1 MTTYVIGD
9 LQGCYD
15 ELQALL
21 KHIDYQPKQDFLW
34 FAGDIVNR
42 GPKSLEC
49 LRFVK
54 QLEQQGQAKIVL
66 GNHDLHLLAAYA
78 GFDKFLSKS
87 DTLQE
92 ILQSKEAK
100 ELIDW
105 LRKQPLMVKHP
116 VYNAV
121 MVHAGIPPQWSIK
134 DAQGYAK
141 EVETLLQS
149 EDWKNALV
157 NHLFG
162 NQPNEWHESLS
173 GWDRVRY
180 ILNAFTRMRYCDA
193 NGALE
198 FSLKSAPES
207 DQKRKEAF
215 PYEPWFVFSNRK
227 NKTCEIFFGHWS
239 TLGQI
244 DAYQVHST
252 DTGCLWGGELTAYA
266 LETKQRLTIKCRQ
279 QCQPKKRSKKS

>member
-49 LRFVK
+49 LHFVK

-92 ILQSKEAK
+92 ILQSEEAE

-116 VYNAV
+116 VYNTV

-134 DAQGYAK
+134 AAQGYAK

-162 NQPNEWHESLS
+162 IEH
-173 GWDRVRY
+173 
-180 ILNAFTRMRYCDA
+180 A
-193 NGALE
+193 
-198 FSLKSAPES
+198 
-207 DQKRKEAF
+207 
-215 PYEPWFVFSNRK
+215 
-227 NKTCEIFFGHWS
+227 IF
-239 TLGQI
+239 
-244 DAYQVHST
+244 
-252 DTGCLWGGELTAYA
+252 
-266 LETKQRLTIKCRQ
+266 
-279 QCQPKKRSKKS
+279 